1 MRWLEGH
8 NSTRRERD
16 QTLHWPWHDQHEILL
31 QLKLDGKLTRW
42 QCDVLIMGIIWSYS
56 RIIFSLREQWWR
68 RPTAAEPTML
78 QKWRWDN
85 FHFLFQINLYFDFH
99 FVHNNIAKVTV
110 GQLSLSISNQFVFWL
125 SVCSQQYRKSD
136 SKTTA
141 FTFTLCLDCRR
152 ALAFF
157 FVCFVCWLLLVLRS
171 LRPLAALPY
180 CTSGPNKFGSLLPVV

>member
-1 MRWLEGH
+1 MSFRSWHPLYTSHYLGLAIISVEGPSIMRWLEGH

-16 QTLHWPWHDQHEILL
+16 RTLHWPWHDQHEILL

-85 FHFLFQINLYFDFH
+85 FHFLFQINLYFDFQ

-110 GQLSLSISNQFVFWL
+110 RQQLSLSL
-125 SVCSQQYRKSD
+125 SVSIVEELSLSFLY
-136 SKTTA
+136 
-141 FTFTLCLDCRR
+141 
-152 ALAFF
+152 
-157 FVCFVCWLLLVLRS
+157 VLYVDFY
-171 LRPLAALPY
+171 LY
-180 CTSGPNKFGSLLPVV
+180 